1 VIVAKYLYQMREKFN
16 ILVEDDQKIYN
27 KWVKGISKQDA
38 PSQVITV
45 DDVVNRYRNTLDHNA
60 PKQLPFGLDSLLN
73 RIGDIVTKVA
83 DIRFDL
89 NRALKNPVI
98 YENKYRIDA
107 VEKLNEKMDKIQQI
121 LFSTTVEMNKIVEN
135 SDEDD
140 KI

>member
-27 KWVKGISKQDA
+27 KWVKGIAKQDA

-98 YENKYRIDA
+98 YENKHRIDA

-121 LFSTTVEMNKIVEN
+121 FFSTTVEMNKIVEN
-135 SDEDD
+135 SDEDA

>member
-1 VIVAKYLYQMREKFN
+1 MREKFN

-27 KWVKGISKQDA
+27 KWVKGMAKQDA

-89 NRALKNPVI
+89 NHALKNPVI
-98 YENKYRIDA
+98 YQNKHRIDA
-107 VEKLNEKMDKIQQI
+107 VEKLNEKMDAIQQI

-135 SDEDD
+135 LDEDD
-140 KI
+140 RI